1 MAGSFD
7 GFLDNLRG
15 FESGIDPAKA
25 AWYAANYNNPT
36 AITYPEVTSPGHAVR
51 DANGNFV
58 NHSISVKEYFQTLG
72 VDQYYNPATPT
83 DPAMLET
90 MQYHSTNFIGFL
102 GYQVGE
108 AVLISAGYYAPVIDQ
123 ATGYDKYYVWV
134 GDNSIFANGKTEAQ
148 YLQDG
153 ATTPLIATSINR
165 WDGTF
170 TGKNGV
176 NSLDDLKDT
185 AKQEVVIRDVMAF
198 NVGVIGDL
206 LKAANMTWAQALA
219 KSWTMP
225 DGTVVHASMSGILAS
240 AHLRGAWGTAD
251 LLIRDKD
258 STDENGTSIKTYM
271 NMFKDFDTI
280 YDTPGNDHISG
291 SQYNEN
297 LFAGQGNDIVDT
309 GGGKDKIYL
318 SEQAGATTTING
330 FTIHDDVVV
339 LRGFTSPN
347 PLSNVQVT
355 SNAQGDAVIS
365 FASEQVVLTGLTAAS
380 VQAGLADVIKVSD
393 VYNLAWSGKI
403 TVNNFDVTTDVIH
416 GTAGI
421 GFKNLQLSQDANG
434 NAVVGVV
441 AADGGIYAGITLT
454 GVSMAQVTPN
464 MFENI
469 TGAYTQM
476 VQAYHF
482 DWSSWG
488 WASAKTIEH
497 FNPATQ
503 VLNIGAFQYNYS
515 ALELVQVGND
525 AKLQIFGGGEGGKS
539 ILLKG
544 VDVDVLA
551 AKNFYGVSGSYS
563 SIHITHGPA
572 LDEAGADD
580 GAAALQALV
589 AAMFGHR
596 DDDGDQG
603 KGSAHHQADGLAAAH
618 ETDDGSLLHVF
629 AAGGKAFDFDALL

>member
-1 MAGSFD
+1 MPGSFD

-36 AITYPEVTSPGHAVR
+36 AISYPDVTTPGHAVR
-51 DANGNFV
+51 DANGNFI
-58 NHSISVKEYFQTLG
+58 NQTMSVKEYFQTLG
-72 VDQYYNPATPT
+72 VDQFYNPATPN

-108 AVLISAGYYAPVIDQ
+108 AVLISAGYYAPTIDA

-134 GDNSIFANGKTEAQ
+134 GNNSIFANGVTEAQ

-165 WDGTF
+165 WEGTF

-198 NVGVIGDL
+198 NVGVISDL
-206 LKAANMTWAQALA
+206 LEAANMTWTQALA
-219 KSWTMP
+219 KTWTMP
-225 DGTVVHASMSGILAS
+225 DGTVVQSTMSGILAS
-240 AHLRGAWGTAD
+240 AHLRGAWGTAA
-251 LLIRDKD
+251 LLIHNQD

-271 NMFKDFDTI
+271 KLFGGFDTI
-280 YDTPGNDHISG
+280 FDTPGNDHISG

-309 GGGKDKIYL
+309 GGGTDKIFL

-330 FTIHDDVVV
+330 FTIDDDVVV
-339 LRGFTSPN
+339 LRGFTAAN

-355 SNAQGDAVIS
+355 SNAQGNAVIS
-365 FASEQVVLTGLTAAS
+365 FASEQVVLTGVSAAA
-380 VQAGLADVIKVSD
+380 VQANLADVIKVSD
-393 VYNLAWSGKI
+393 VHTLAWSGKV
-403 TVNNFDVTTDVIH
+403 TVTGFDVATDVIS

-441 AADGGIYAGITLT
+441 AADGGIYAGITLV
-454 GVSMAQVTPN
+454 GVTMAQVTPN

-476 VQAYHF
+476 VQAYNF

-488 WASAKTIEH
+488 WATSRTIEH
-497 FNPATQ
+497 FDADHQ
-503 VLNIGAFQYNYS
+503 VLNIGAFQYNFS

-525 AKLQIFGGGEGGKS
+525 TKVQIFGGGEGGKS

-544 VDVDVLA
+544 VDVDDLG
-551 AKNFYGVSGSYS
+551 AKNFYGVSGDFS
-563 SIHITHGPA
+563 SIHITQSLA
-572 LDEAGADD
+572 ADD
-580 GAAALQALV
+580 HTDDSASLYSLALAA
-589 AAMFGHR
+589 FGLHDDNHR
-596 DDDGDQG
+596 GSDNSHDGGDQHQDG
-603 KGSAHHQADGLAAAH
+603 GSDLHSLASDRQQAFH
-618 ETDDGSLLHVF
+618 
-629 AAGGKAFDFDALL
+629 FDALL

>member
-1 MAGSFD
+1 MPGSFD

-36 AITYPEVTSPGHAVR
+36 AISYPDVTTPGHAVR
-51 DANGNFV
+51 DANGNFI
-58 NHSISVKEYFQTLG
+58 NQTMSVKEYFQTLG
-72 VDQYYNPATPT
+72 VDQYYNPATPN

-108 AVLISAGYYAPVIDQ
+108 AVLISAGYYAPTIDA

-134 GDNSIFANGKTEAQ
+134 GNNSIFANGVTEAQ

-165 WDGTF
+165 WEGTF

-176 NSLDDLKDT
+176 NSLDDLKNP
-185 AKQEVVIRDVMAF
+185 ALQEVVIRDVMAF
-198 NVGVIGDL
+198 NVGVISEL
-206 LKAANMTWAQALA
+206 LKAANMTWTQALA
-219 KSWTMP
+219 KTWTMP
-225 DGTVVHASMSGILAS
+225 DGTVVQSTMSGILAS

-251 LLIRDKD
+251 LLIHNTD

-271 NMFKDFDTI
+271 KLFGGFDTI

-297 LFAGQGNDIVDT
+297 LFAGQGNDLVDT
-309 GGGKDKIYL
+309 GGGHDKIYL
-318 SEQAGATTTING
+318 SEYAGATTTINN

-339 LRGFTSPN
+339 LRGFTAAN
-347 PLSNVQVT
+347 PLSNVSVT
-355 SNAQGDAVIS
+355 SNAQGNAVIH
-365 FASEQVVLTGLTAAS
+365 FASEQVVLTGVTAAS
-380 VQAGLADVIKVSD
+380 VQANLADVIKVSD
-393 VYNLAWSGKI
+393 LYNLAWSGKV
-403 TVNNFDVTTDVIH
+403 TVAGFDVATDVIH

-421 GFKNLQLSQDANG
+421 GFKNLQLSEDANG

-464 MFENI
+464 MFENV

-476 VQAYHF
+476 VQAYNF

-488 WASAKTIEH
+488 WAVSRTVEH
-497 FNPATQ
+497 FDAAHQ
-503 VLNIGAFQYNYS
+503 VLNIGAFQYNFS

-525 AKLQIFGGGEGGKS
+525 TKVQIFGGGEGGKS

-544 VDVDVLA
+544 VDVDDLS
-551 AKNFYGVSGSYS
+551 AKNFYGVSGTYS
-563 SIHITHGPA
+563 SVHITHSLA
-572 LDEAGADD
+572 AEEHADD
-580 GAAALQALV
+580 SAASMYSLALAV
-589 AAMFGHR
+589 FGLHDDNHR
-596 DDDGDQG
+596 GSDNSHAGQDGG
-603 KGSAHHQADGLAAAH
+603 GHHQDGGQDLQSSGSDIRAAFH
-618 ETDDGSLLHVF
+618 
-629 AAGGKAFDFDALL
+629 FDALL